1 MDNIFYIIPLNIN
14 LNFFRKTSKNNHVKY
29 IRRSNLNKLIFA
41 KLNMNSTRNKFESVV
56 KDIGSNID
64 LHMFSE
70 TEINDSFQKGQFLI
84 KGFGYLFRIDTNV
97 NGENVNENFMLAKI
111 SQQSFFLFKLD
122 QKKAFLLILIYGKKW
137 SVSYSYNPHRDNIS
151 SHLQT
156 IYN

>member
-70 TEINDSFQKGQFLI
+70 TEIDDSFQNGQFLI

-97 NGENVNENFMLAKI
+97 NGENVNFVLC
-111 SQQSFFLFKLD
+111 
-122 QKKAFLLILIYGKKW
+122 
-137 SVSYSYNPHRDNIS
+137 
-151 SHLQT
+151 
-156 IYN
+156 